1 MRFFG
6 SKCLI
11 SENHSTHTLKVS
23 CGMSQEKHLRFQYLV
38 VNYER
43 TKLALDL
50 VASSGAGRSGV
61 RLSTGTCQDLVNWH
75 SSFFYRKSCLTYPEG
90 KLCHTS

>member
-1 MRFFG
+1 MRFFV
-6 SKCLI
+6 SKCLS
-11 SENHSTHTLKVS
+11 SENHPSHTLKVS

-50 VASSGAGRSGV
+50 VASSGAGMSGV

-75 SSFFYRKSCLTYPEG
+75 SSFFTGRAA
-90 KLCHTS
+90 